1 MAVTHGLISE
11 EEVDS
16 QIEGEVIDEARD
28 LVSNLELRVQQV
40 KNGVLNPKEAAKLL
54 AQDSANLRMKARAV
68 NLTGFGPLTHRLDEY
83 LSEIDTVDAQHA
95 DNLIAFADRISAVL
109 DGEKV
114 TVDKVAEV
122 LRELPHQST
131 FNVEDVTV
139 MDKEVTLVLPQRSA
153 AKVVGRELA
162 ACGYRVSN
170 VLNPIEALELILETK
185 PDLVITAQVMP
196 RMSGVD
202 LACALAAMPAT
213 KSIPVALLT
222 SLDPDH
228 ADLRALPMNV
238 GLIRRGAQFGDDL
251 ADVLQRFKI
260 T

>member
-1 MAVTHGLISE
+1 MTAAPGLISE
-11 EEVDS
+11 EELDS
-16 QIEGEVIDEARD
+16 QVEGEVLDEARD

-40 KNGVLNPKEAAKLL
+40 KNGILNPMEAAKAL
-54 AQDSANLRMKARAV
+54 AQESANLRMKARAV
-68 NLTGFGPLTHRLDEY
+68 NLVGFGPLTHRLDEY
-83 LSEIDTVDAQHA
+83 LSELDSVDGSHA
-95 DNLIAFADRISAVL
+95 DDLIAFADRISALL
-109 DGEKV
+109 DGE
-114 TVDKVAEV
+114 TVDVEDVSAV
-122 LRELPHQST
+122 LRQLPQQTT

-139 MDKEVTLVLPQRSA
+139 MDRDVTVIIPQRSA

-162 ACGYRVSN
+162 ACGYRVAT
-170 VLNPIEALELILETK
+170 VMNPIEALELILETK
-185 PDLVITAQVMP
+185 PDMVITSQVMP

-238 GLIRRGAQFGDDL
+238 GLIRRGAHFGDDL
-251 ADVLQRFKI
+251 ADVLQRFNI

>member
-1 MAVTHGLISE
+1 MAVTRGLISE

-16 QIEGEVIDEARD
+16 QLESEVIDEARD

-40 KNGVLNPKEAAKLL
+40 KNGVLNPKDAAKIL
-54 AQDSANLRMKARAV
+54 AQESANLRMKARAV
-68 NLTGFGPLTHRLDEY
+68 NLVGFGPLTHRLDEY
-83 LSEIDTVDAQHA
+83 LTGIDSVETKHA
-95 DNLIAFADRISAVL
+95 NDLIAFADRISAVL

-114 TVDKVAEV
+114 DADKVAEV
-122 LRELPHQST
+122 LRELPQQNT

-139 MDKEVTLVLPQRSA
+139 MDKDVTLVLPQRSA
-153 AKVVGRELA
+153 AKIVGRELA
-162 ACGYRVSN
+162 ACGYRCSN
-170 VLNPIEALELILETK
+170 VLNPIEALELILETR

-213 KSIPVALLT
+213 RRIPVALLT

-228 ADLRALPMNV
+228 PDLTPLPMNV

-251 ADVLQRFKI
+251 ADVLQRFHI